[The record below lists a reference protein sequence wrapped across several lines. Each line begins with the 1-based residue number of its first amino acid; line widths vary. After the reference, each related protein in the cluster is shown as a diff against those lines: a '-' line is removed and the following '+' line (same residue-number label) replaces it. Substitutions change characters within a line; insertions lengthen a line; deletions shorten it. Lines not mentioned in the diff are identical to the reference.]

1 MKVIL
6 LADVKGKGKAG
17 DVVKVNDGYARNMLF
32 PKGLAKEAT
41 PGNLKNLE
49 NQKAIAAEQEAER
62 KAEAE
67 AVAKKLADVKVDIE
81 TKAGDN
87 GKLFGSITSADIARA
102 CKDQFGIEID
112 KKKILLDA
120 PVKQAGNI
128 EVQVKLYPEVT
139 AKLKVEIIA
148 K

>member
-41 PGNLKNLE
+41 AGNLKNLE
-49 NQKAIAAEQEAER
+49 HQKAIAAEQEAER

-67 AVAKKLADVKVDIE
+67 ATAKKLADLTVKIE

-87 GKLFGSITSADIARA
+87 GKLFGSITSADIADA
-102 CKDQFGIEID
+102 CKEQASIEID
-112 KKKILLDA
+112 KKKIVLDA
-120 PVKQAGNI
+120 PVKQAGNV

-139 AKLKVEIIA
+139 AKLKVDIIA

>member
-6 LADVKGKGKAG
+6 RADVKGKGKAG

-41 PGNLKNLE
+41 AGNLKNLE
-49 NQKAIAAEQEAER
+49 HQKAIAAEQEAER

-67 AVAKKLADVKVDIE
+67 ATAKKLADLTVKIE

-87 GKLFGSITSADIARA
+87 GKLFGSITSADIADA
-102 CKDQFGIEID
+102 CKEQAGIEID
-112 KKKILLDA
+112 KKKIVLDA
-120 PVKQAGNI
+120 PVKQAGNV

>member
-17 DVVKVNDGYARNMLF
+17 DVVKVNDGFARNMLF

-49 NQKAIAAEQEAER
+49 NKKAIAAAEEAEK

-67 AVAKKLADVKVDIE
+67 AVAEKLKELTVKIE

-87 GKLFGSITSADIARA
+87 GKLFGSITSADLAKA
-102 CKDQFGIEID
+102 CKEQFDIEID
-112 KKKILLDA
+112 KKKIKLDSPIKA
-120 PVKQAGNI
+120 AGKKEI
-128 EVQVKLYPEVT
+128 AVKLYHDVTGTLNVEV
-139 AKLKVEIIA
+139 IA

>member
-41 PGNLKNLE
+41 AGNLKNLE
-49 NQKAIAAEQEAER
+49 HQKAIAAEQEAER

-67 AVAKKLADVKVDIE
+67 ATAKKLADLTVKIE

-87 GKLFGSITSADIARA
+87 GKLFGSITSADIADA
-102 CKDQFGIEID
+102 CKEQAGIEID
-112 KKKILLDA
+112 KKKIVLDA
-120 PVKQAGNI
+120 PVKQAGNV

-139 AKLKVEIIA
+139 AKLKVEIVA

>member
-41 PGNLKNLE
+41 AGNLKNLE
-49 NQKAIAAEQEAER
+49 HQKAIAAEQEAER

-67 AVAKKLADVKVDIE
+67 ATAKKLADLTVKIE

-87 GKLFGSITSADIARA
+87 GKLFGSITSADIADA
-102 CKDQFGIEID
+102 CKEQAGIEID
-112 KKKILLDA
+112 KKKIVLDA
-120 PVKQAGNI
+120 PVKQAGNV

-139 AKLKVEIIA
+139 AELKVEIIA

>member
-41 PGNLKNLE
+41 AGNLKNLE
-49 NQKAIAAEQEAER
+49 HQKAIAAEQEAER

-67 AVAKKLADVKVDIE
+67 ATAKKLADLTVKIE

-87 GKLFGSITSADIARA
+87 GKLFGSITSADIADA
-102 CKDQFGIEID
+102 CKEQAGIEID
-112 KKKILLDA
+112 KKKIVLDA
-120 PVKQAGNI
+120 PVKQAGNV
-128 EVQVKLYPEVT
+128 EVQVKLYPEVI

>member
-6 LADVKGKGKAG
+6 LADVKG
-17 DVVKVNDGYARNMLF
+17 MLF

-41 PGNLKNLE
+41 AGNLKNLE
-49 NQKAIAAEQEAER
+49 HQKAIAAEQEAER

-67 AVAKKLADVKVDIE
+67 ATAKKLADLTVKIE

-87 GKLFGSITSADIARA
+87 GKLFGSITSADIADA
-102 CKDQFGIEID
+102 CKEQAGIEID
-112 KKKILLDA
+112 KKKIVLDA
-120 PVKQAGNI
+120 PVKQAGNV

>member
-41 PGNLKNLE
+41 AGNLKNLE
-49 NQKAIAAEQEAER
+49 HQKAIAAEQEAER

-67 AVAKKLADVKVDIE
+67 ATAKKLADLTVKIE

-87 GKLFGSITSADIARA
+87 GKLFGSITSADIADA
-102 CKDQFGIEID
+102 CKEQAGIEID
-112 KKKILLDA
+112 KKKIVLDA
-120 PVKQAGNI
+120 PVKQAGNV
-128 EVQVKLYPEVT
+128 EVHVKLYPEVT
-139 AKLKVEIIA
+139 AKLKVEIVA

>member
-41 PGNLKNLE
+41 AGNLKNLE
-49 NQKAIAAEQEAER
+49 HQNAIAAEQEAER

-67 AVAKKLADVKVDIE
+67 ATAKKLADLTVKIE

-87 GKLFGSITSADIARA
+87 GKLFGSITSADIADA
-102 CKDQFGIEID
+102 CKEQAGIEID
-112 KKKILLDA
+112 KKKIVLDA
-120 PVKQAGNI
+120 PVKQAGNV

>member
-41 PGNLKNLE
+41 AGNLE
-49 NQKAIAAEQEAER
+49 NLEHQKAIAAEQEAER

-67 AVAKKLADVKVDIE
+67 ATAKKLADLTVKIE

-87 GKLFGSITSADIARA
+87 GKLFGSITSADIADA
-102 CKDQFGIEID
+102 CKEQAGIEID
-112 KKKILLDA
+112 KKKIVLDA
-120 PVKQAGNI
+120 PVKQAGNV

-139 AKLKVEIIA
+139 AKLKVEIVA

>member
-41 PGNLKNLE
+41 AGNLKNLE
-49 NQKAIAAEQEAER
+49 HQKAIAAEQEAER

-67 AVAKKLADVKVDIE
+67 ATAKKLADLTVKIE

-87 GKLFGSITSADIARA
+87 GKLFGSITSADIADA
-102 CKDQFGIEID
+102 CKGQAGIEID
-112 KKKILLDA
+112 KKKIVLDA
-120 PVKQAGNI
+120 PVKQAGNV